1 MCIKRNYFQ
10 QCSLSSKCP
19 RNYTEK
25 GMKSNM
31 TFSTTSEPLQ
41 GLVRKKIII
50 SHENDVTS
58 AGNGGHVIIPADN
71 VMTFI
76 PTQEWV

>member
-1 MCIKRNYFQ
+1 
-10 QCSLSSKCP
+10 
-19 RNYTEK
+19 
-25 GMKSNM
+25 M